1 MLYLTPEK
9 SEAESLSLADEPTG
23 VTVVICAYST
33 DRWPELVA
41 AVRSCVEQTLLP
53 DQVVVVIDHNDEL
66 LRRAQV
72 EFEGAIVVANRQT
85 RGLSGAR
92 NTGVALATSD
102 TVAFMD
108 DDAVADPEW
117 LAHLIAPL
125 RDQTVVGSG
134 GWISPRWEAPPI
146 WFPDEFRWVIGCSY
160 PGLPAS
166 NCKVRN
172 PIGANMAIR
181 RHVFAR
187 VGGFSSGLGRVGR
200 TPLGCEETE
209 LCIRYTTRYPDE
221 RFVMAREAVVHH
233 LVPAWRLTWRYFL
246 ARCWAEGI
254 SKAAVS
260 SLVGSA
266 PGLAAERHYM
276 VRLLPRAILRN
287 LRLLP
292 RHPCSA
298 LGQIAAVVAG
308 TTCAV
313 AGLLR
318 GRWSLRRQ
326 PIRPGQTDPLVLGR
340 EAS

>member
-9 SEAESLSLADEPTG
+9 IEAENPSPSDEPPR
-23 VTVVICAYST
+23 VTVVICAYSME
-33 DRWPELVA
+33 RWSELVA
-41 AVRSCVEQTLLP
+41 AVRSCAEQTRLP

-66 LRRAQV
+66 LRRAQA
-72 EFEGAIVVANRQT
+72 EFGRAIVVANRRS

-92 NTGVALATSD
+92 NTGVALATSN
-102 TVAFMD
+102 TVAFID

-125 RDQTVVGSG
+125 RDETVVGSG
-134 GWISPRWEAPPI
+134 GWISPRWDNPPT

-160 PGLPAS
+160 PGLPA
-166 NCKVRN
+166 NNGRVRN
-172 PIGANMAIR
+172 PIGANMAMR
-181 RHVFAR
+181 RHIFAR

-209 LCIRYTTRYPDE
+209 LCIRYTALYPDE

-233 LVPAWRLTWRYFL
+233 LVPAWRLTWHYFL

-276 VRLLPRAILRN
+276 VRLLPRAVVRS

-292 RHPCSA
+292 RHPGPA
-298 LGQIAAVVAG
+298 LGQIAAVVVG

-318 GRWSLRRQ
+318 GRWSLRRHPIGPAQ
-326 PIRPGQTDPLVLGR
+326 PDRPVPAL

>member
-1 MLYLTPEK
+1 MLHVTPEK
-9 SEAESLSLADEPTG
+9 MEAESPSQSDELTR
-23 VTVVICAYST
+23 VAVVICAYSM
-33 DRWPELVA
+33 DRWPDLVA
-41 AVRSCVEQTLLP
+41 AVRSCAEQTRLP
-53 DQVVVVIDHNDEL
+53 DQLVVVIDHNEGL
-66 LRRAQV
+66 LHRARA
-72 EFEGAIVVANRQT
+72 EFDNALVVANRGT

-92 NTGVALATSD
+92 NTGVSVATSE
-102 TVAFMD
+102 TIAFID

-125 RDQTVVGSG
+125 RDRTVVGSG
-134 GWISPRWEAPPI
+134 GWITPRWDIPPT

-166 NCKVRN
+166 NGRLRN
-172 PIGANMAIR
+172 PIGANMAMR

-209 LCIRYTTRYPDE
+209 LCIRYTAEYPDE

-246 ARCWAEGI
+246 TRCWAEGI

-266 PGLAAERHYM
+266 SGLAAERHYM
-276 VRLLPRAILRN
+276 VRSLPRSVVQS

-292 RHPCSA
+292 RHPGSA
-298 LGQIAAVVAG
+298 VGQVAAVVAG

-318 GRWSLRRQ
+318 GHWSVRRH
-326 PIRPGQTDPLVLGR
+326 PIGPGNPDRPVLEF

>member
-1 MLYLTPEK
+1 V
-9 SEAESLSLADEPTG
+9 A
-23 VTVVICAYST
+23 VVICAYSM
-33 DRWPELVA
+33 DRWSELAA
-41 AVRSCVEQTLLP
+41 AVRSCAEQTRLP

-66 LRRAQV
+66 LRRAKAA
-72 EFEGAIVVANRQT
+72 FENAIVVANRWTQ
-85 RGLSGAR
+85 GLSGAR
-92 NTGVALATSD
+92 NTGVAVATSD

-117 LAHLIAPL
+117 LANLIAPL
-125 RDQTVVGSG
+125 RDETVVGSG
-134 GWISPRWEAPPI
+134 GWISPRWDTPPT
-146 WFPDEFRWVIGCSY
+146 WFPDEFRWVVGCSY

-166 NCKVRN
+166 NGRVRN
-172 PIGANMAIR
+172 PIGANMVIR

-209 LCIRYTTRYPDE
+209 LCIRYTERYPDE

-276 VRLLPRAILRN
+276 VRLLPRAAVRSLRM
-287 LRLLP
+287 LS
-292 RHPCSA
+292 RHPVSA
-298 LGQIAAVVAG
+298 IGQITAVVAG
-308 TTCAV
+308 TACAV
-313 AGLLR
+313 AGWLR
-318 GRWSLRRQ
+318 GTWSLRRH
-326 PIRPGQTDPLVLGR
+326 PIGLTEPDRPVPVLA
-340 EAS
+340 AS